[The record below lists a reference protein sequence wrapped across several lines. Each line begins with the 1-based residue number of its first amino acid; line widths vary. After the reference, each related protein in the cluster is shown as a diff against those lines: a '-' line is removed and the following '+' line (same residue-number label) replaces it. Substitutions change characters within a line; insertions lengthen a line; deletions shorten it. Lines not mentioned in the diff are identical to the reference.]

1 MPVSSYAG
9 IIYDFSWTKQGA
21 KNGCSWTM
29 PQSKWVT
36 KKVSKNNSGYKGYKL
51 VISMS
56 GIVIS
61 KDRTGDV
68 FYTGILKGQS
78 ALQIG
83 LCWINF
89 G

>member
-1 MPVSSYAG
+1 
-9 IIYDFSWTKQGA
+9 
-21 KNGCSWTM
+21 M